1 MGQNLQN
8 SSSPTHPL
16 QQRTTL
22 QNQPALSCSAA
33 VHRGSISCQSGIR
46 EILKLKSKC
55 FCETKFPPPS
65 SCSSANFVRA
75 LIDRSK
81 MWRKSFV
88 CWRIYRN
95 CVIQRLL
102 YSHFLLGI
110 TSMMNPTKVDI
121 LLGLWCSKLNLFKFL
136 NYLLRFEENS
146 SKVTYSIWISIC
158 RICSNICTCFDTA
171 KKCWDNL

>member
-1 MGQNLQN
+1 MKFKYIKKKLVRVE
-8 SSSPTHPL
+8 SSSNNGNGTKFAEFILSNTSAAAEDNTAESACTEL
-16 QQRTTL
+16 QC
-22 QNQPALSCSAA
+22 CSAA

-55 FCETKFPPPS
+55 FCGTKFPPPS

-102 YSHFLLGI
+102 YFHFLLGI

-136 NYLLRFEENS
+136 NYLL
-146 SKVTYSIWISIC
+146 
-158 RICSNICTCFDTA
+158 
-171 KKCWDNL
+171 